1 MVEVQLTKGDRLLI
15 GLIYRSES
23 EDEEN
28 NEKLIEL
35 NKKKDIR
42 IFYYQD
48 TLIYLILIGDNGIP
62 RVNRQKHWSTIF
74 LDCLSNNFLI
84 QHVYNPTRFRGN
96 DHPNL
101 LDLIIINEEIMV
113 TDIDFQC
120 PLRKSETETTGLNK
134 KWEKLHN
141 NIKGTEDIHS

>member
-48 TLIYLILIGDNGIP
+48 TLIYRILIGDNGIP
-62 RVNRQKHWSTIF
+62 RVNRQKH
-74 LDCLSNNFLI
+74 
-84 QHVYNPTRFRGN
+84 
-96 DHPNL
+96 
-101 LDLIIINEEIMV
+101 
-113 TDIDFQC
+113 
-120 PLRKSETETTGLNK
+120 
-134 KWEKLHN
+134 
-141 NIKGTEDIHS
+141 